1 MTQRNIALK
10 KTKKERIK
18 ISNLNEFKDALKR
31 EGYKINEFDEE
42 KFKEEIKKTFEID
55 NSVIDRLHKCIKDTE
70 ITYRANDIMGFM
82 DYIEKII
89 LFENEHN
96 KLCKKISEVK
106 KLNIDRI
113 EYEREPSSQ
122 DDVED
127 IINAIEEIK
136 NHIFRRISEEEKVKL
151 EILEKELDKDYIY
164 AKDIELLK
172 KMVLIRKEV
181 VKEKYNAKTKTKTI
195 FIEIPEEINYQ
206 YITAKKGTVEY
217 HQHLSNNIPR
227 MQRLI
232 KNMSKYMKVDE
243 KEKTT
248 FKIDQSKAL
257 QDSINIAVGL
267 YDNKEFKAISGSNN
281 ITDYCTAP
289 PLGEAIFKSSKVNK
303 LGKLGIGYDRVN
315 DSEKKIFEEI
325 HKQIEAKVL
334 KNEGNLILYSKWEPC
349 PSCYF
354 VISQFCSK
362 HPNIKVQVKY
372 SKKYGEQQLIP
383 MGN

>member
-1 MTQRNIALK
+1 MTQRNMTLNK
-10 KTKKERIK
+10 RKKEKIK
-18 ISNLNEFKDALKR
+18 INNLNEFKDALKT

-42 KFKEEIKKTFEID
+42 KFKEEITKIFEVD
-55 NSVIDRLHKCIKDTE
+55 NSVIEKLYICVKDTD
-70 ITYRANDIMGFM
+70 ITYKANDIRDFI
-82 DYIEKII
+82 DYIEKMI

-96 KLCKKISEVK
+96 KLCEKISEVK

-113 EYEREPSSQ
+113 EYERELKVQ
-122 DDVED
+122 DNVDD

-136 NHIFRRISEEEKVKL
+136 SHISGIISEEEKAKL
-151 EILEKELDKDYIY
+151 ENLEKELDKDYLY

-172 KMVLIRKEV
+172 KMVLIRKEG
-181 VKEKYNAKTKTKTI
+181 VKEKYNVKTKTKTI
-195 FIEIPEEINYQ
+195 SIEIPKQITYQ
-206 YITAKKGTVEY
+206 YIPAKKGTVEY

-232 KNMSKYMKVDE
+232 KNLNKYMKAQE

-257 QDSINIAVGL
+257 QDSINIAVAI

-281 ITDYCTAP
+281 ITNYCTAP
-289 PLGEAIFKSSKVNK
+289 PQDKVVFKSSKVNK

-325 HKQIEAKVL
+325 HKQIESKVL
-334 KNEGNLILYSKWEPC
+334 KNEGNLILYSKWQPC

-354 VISQFCSK
+354 VISQFCKK

-372 SKKYGEQQLIP
+372 NKKYGE
-383 MGN
+383 

>member
-1 MTQRNIALK
+1 MTQRNMTLK
-10 KTKKERIK
+10 KRKKERIK
-18 ISNLNEFKDALKR
+18 INNLNEFKDALKR

-42 KFKEEIKKTFEID
+42 KFKEKITKTFEVD
-55 NSVIDRLHKCIKDTE
+55 NSVIERLHICIKDTE
-70 ITYRANDIMGFM
+70 ITYRANDIRDFM
-82 DYIEKII
+82 DYIEKMI

-113 EYEREPSSQ
+113 EYERELRSQ
-122 DDVED
+122 DSVED

-136 NHIFRRISEEEKVKL
+136 SDISRIISEEDKAKL
-151 EILEKELDKDYIY
+151 ENLEKELDKDYLY

-172 KMVLIRKEV
+172 KMVLIRKEGI
-181 VKEKYNAKTKTKTI
+181 KEKYNAKTKTKTI
-195 FIEIPEEINYQ
+195 SIEIPEQIHCQ

-232 KNMSKYMKVDE
+232 KNMNKYMKVDE

-257 QDSINIAVGL
+257 QDSINIAVAI

-281 ITDYCTAP
+281 ITNYCKAP
-289 PLGEAIFKSSKVNK
+289 PLEEAIFKSSKVNK
-303 LGKLGIGYDRVN
+303 LGKLGVGYDRVN

-334 KNEGNLILYSKWEPC
+334 KSEGNLILYSKWEPC

-354 VISQFCSK
+354 VISQFCK
-362 HPNIKVQVKY
+362 KYPNIKVQVKY
-372 SKKYGEQQLIP
+372 SKKYGE
-383 MGN
+383 

>member
-1 MTQRNIALK
+1 MTQRNMTLK
-10 KTKKERIK
+10 KRKKERIK
-18 ISNLNEFKDALKR
+18 INNLNEFKDALKR

-42 KFKEEIKKTFEID
+42 KFKEKITKVFQVD
-55 NSVIDRLHKCIKDTE
+55 NRVTERLHRCIKDTE
-70 ITYRANDIMGFM
+70 ITYRANDIRGFI

-96 KLCKKISEVK
+96 KLCKKLSEVK
-106 KLNIDRI
+106 KLNIYRI

-122 DDVED
+122 DNVED
-127 IINAIEEIK
+127 IINAIEKIK
-136 NHIFRRISEEEKVKL
+136 RDISRAISEEEKVKL
-151 EILEKELDKDYIY
+151 ESLEKELDKDYLY

-172 KMVLIRKEV
+172 KMVLTRKDG

-195 FIEIPEEINYQ
+195 SIEIPEQINYQ
-206 YITAKKGTVEY
+206 YIPVKKGTIEY
-217 HQHLSNNIPR
+217 HQHLINNIPR

-232 KNMSKYMKVDE
+232 KNINKYMKVDE

-257 QDSINIAVGL
+257 QDSINIAVAV

-281 ITDYCTAP
+281 IRNYCTAP
-289 PLGEAIFKSSKVNK
+289 PLEEAIFKSSKVNK
-303 LGKLGIGYDRVN
+303 LGKLGVGYDRVN

-334 KNEGNLILYSKWEPC
+334 RNEGNLILYSKWEPC

-354 VISQFCSK
+354 VISQFCKK

-372 SKKYGEQQLIP
+372 SKKYGE
-383 MGN
+383 